1 MGCERFTVAEA
12 AHLPTRITALLP
24 LARLFVMT
32 VAVAAVVV
40 SARPAAV
47 ADGPRSGGD
56 RRCAPRRH
64 RGGRERLSLAT
75 RSDLPIEAWISAQGV
90 TWIDRQLLAGARSAV
105 VASAPSLGTRW
116 TAGWIT

>member
-1 MGCERFTVAEA
+1 MVHDLEVTGD
-12 AHLPTRITALLP
+12 
-24 LARLFVMT
+24 
-32 VAVAAVVV
+32 
-40 SARPAAV
+40 ARPGAIVETRAHDD
-47 ADGPRSGGD
+47 A
-56 RRCAPRRH
+56 
-64 RGGRERLSLAT
+64 GGRERLSLAT